1 MCTLPLVE
9 RAYTPSEHGDFTQFA
24 EDVEAFERFVVAQE
38 APTAEDF
45 GEGYFAEAWR
55 EGENRYELDVRR
67 KIEARNPEVI
77 VDVLQPKRLL
87 DVGCGPGFLMLFLQE
102 LGVDVH
108 GIDFSPSSLDLA
120 PPSVRDRIQ
129 IGDMT
134 QPLVPERAYDVVV
147 CREVLEHATVVQV
160 ARTVEQL
167 ARATSRFV
175 YVTTRFHP
183 NPQHLLDITTDFPTD
198 PTHVTLM
205 TKSFMRTLFVLQ
217 GLRSRP
223 DLEQRLDWL
232 GKGRVLV
239 VERTDG

>member
-1 MCTLPLVE
+1 MEPVTSE
-9 RAYTPSEHGDFTQFA
+9 RGDFTQFSEEA
-24 EDVEAFERFVVAQE
+24 EAFEQFVANQK
-38 APTAEDF
+38 APTADDF
-45 GEGYFAEAWR
+45 GDAYFAEPWR
-55 EGENRYELDVRR
+55 LDENRYELDVRR
-67 KIEARNPEVI
+67 RIEARNPALI

-87 DVGCGPGFLMLFLQE
+87 DVGCGPGFLMLFLRE

-108 GIDFSPSSLDLA
+108 GIDFSPSSLTLA
-120 PPSVRDRIQ
+120 PPQIRDRIQ

-134 QPLVPERAYDVVV
+134 ENLVPARSFDVVV

-167 ARATSRFV
+167 SRATSRFV

-183 NPQHLLDITTDFPTD
+183 DPKHLLDVTTDFSTD
-198 PTHVTLM
+198 PTHVTLL
-205 TKSFMRTLFVLQ
+205 TKNFLRTLFVLQ

-223 DLEQRLDWL
+223 DLERQLDWL

-239 VERTDG
+239 VERTDP